1 MIIKSY
7 SKINL
12 SLRVLNKKKNK
23 MHNIETNSVLVDLH
37 DKIKIKRNNRNI
49 IIFKGRSK
57 NIKQNTVI
65 ETIRILKRFKV
76 IKHSYKIVVNKQIPV
91 YAGLEEAQETL

>member
-12 SLRVLNKKKNK
+12 SLRVLNKEKNK

-49 IIFKGRSK
+49 IIFKGR
-57 NIKQNTVI
+57 
-65 ETIRILKRFKV
+65 FK
-76 IKHSYKIVVNKQIPV
+76 KKYKKTK
-91 YAGLEEAQETL
+91 YCY

>member
-12 SLRVLNKKKNK
+12 SLRVLNKEKNK

-49 IIFKGRSK
+49 IIFKGR
-57 NIKQNTVI
+57 
-65 ETIRILKRFKV
+65 FK
-76 IKHSYKIVVNKQIPV
+76 KKYNKTK
-91 YAGLEEAQETL
+91 YCY

>member
-23 MHNIETNSVLVDLH
+23 MHNIETNSVLVDLN
-37 DKIKIKRNNRNI
+37 DKIKIKRNKRNI
-49 IIFKGRSK
+49 IIFKGRFKK
-57 NIKQNTVI
+57 NIEKQK
-65 ETIRILKRFKV
+65 ILLMECMLLELVRLYTYMQE
-76 IKHSYKIVVNKQIPV
+76 ISY
-91 YAGLEEAQETL
+91 